1 MKCAMST
8 TTCNVRGKQSDG
20 LIQKVGPM
28 KATIPMS
35 SLLRPLNSAGLT
47 STQSNRLFSAMS
59 PPMRLIS
66 PDHSSSGHR
75 SPGANNYYKGKTHLL
90 DSATLSS
97 CIRRTVSLDALIP
110 AKSTDVANKT
120 HRTTTYT
127 ILQLDKAT
135 QTDESCIFGID
146 SNVDFSIDLSTN
158 KSEKVLRQRL
168 QRIQQRTGEHSVS
181 SQTLSP
187 IQTSPVLIPPRS
199 CATHRPM
206 RSSVEGLNQEI
217 EKLVLVP
224 GQPHSCRPESSHF
237 TRGIPEG
244 HRAPLADILHSD
256 TRSVNTQTPNRDL
269 LSSDE
274 SQSTSPDDNV
284 SSEASPRIN
293 RFLARLPPDGCEKVC
308 LKSSDTSQDH
318 LSPSSAIFKP
328 PVGFKLRPSLGSAF
342 QPLQPI
348 PISAGAVSSAIDDSS
363 ITDASSTTPN

>member
-1 MKCAMST
+1 MST

-35 SLLRPLNSAGLT
+35 SLMRPLQNSGSLVVT
-47 STQSNRLFSAMS
+47 GSNRLFSTMS

-66 PDHSSSGHR
+66 PDNNSSGHR
-75 SPGANNYYKGKTHLL
+75 SPGAINYYKSKPYLL
-90 DSATLSS
+90 DSSTLSS

-110 AKSTDVANKT
+110 AQRTDAVSKT
-120 HRTTTYT
+120 HRAATHT
-127 ILQLDKAT
+127 ILHLDKAT
-135 QTDESCIFGID
+135 QTDESYLVGTD
-146 SNVDFSIDLSTN
+146 SNVDVSSDSSTI
-158 KSEKVLRQRL
+158 KSEKVLRQRI
-168 QRIQQRTGEHSVS
+168 QRVQQRTGEHSVS

-187 IQTSPVLIPPRS
+187 IHTSPVSIPPRS
-199 CATHRPM
+199 CATQRPM

-224 GQPHSCRPESSHF
+224 GQPHSCRPESNHF
-237 TRGIPEG
+237 ARGIPEG

-269 LSSDE
+269 LSSDD
-274 SQSTSPDDNV
+274 SQSTSPDDNA
-284 SSEASPRIN
+284 SEASPRIN

-308 LKSSDTSQDH
+308 LKSSDTEH

-328 PVGFKLRPSLGSAF
+328 SIGFKLRPSLGSAF

-348 PISAGAVSSAIDDSS
+348 LAGTVSSASASAIAPTAIDDNHVK
-363 ITDASSTTPN
+363 SSTTSN